1 MALTIGDITKIAVA
15 ASAASGNLPGTS
27 GKFLFT
33 CNTDC
38 YVRFDGDTATASAY
52 DVFMPKGAALV
63 LQPKS
68 SAAISVIRATVD
80 GVLSIQ
86 EIE

>member
-1 MALTIGDITKIAVA
+1 MALTIGAITKIAVA
-15 ASAASGNLPGTS
+15 ASAASGALPGTAS
-27 GKFLFT
+27 KFLFT

-38 YVRFDGDTATASAY
+38 YVRFDGDTASVTVY
-52 DVFMPKGAALV
+52 DVFLPKGAALV
-63 LQPKS
+63 LNPKS
-68 SAAISVIRATVD
+68 SSDVSVIRNAVD

>member
-1 MALTIGDITKIAVA
+1 MALTLGAFLKVAVA
-15 ASAASGNLPGTS
+15 ASAAGGALPGTS

-33 CNTDC
+33 TNTDC

-52 DVFMPKGAALV
+52 DVFLPKGAAV
-63 LQPKS
+63 IIQPKTGLNV
-68 SAAISVIRATVD
+68 SVIREAVD